1 MANPF
6 EQFVKREEENP
17 FAQYATPQPATDEN
31 PFAQFTT
38 PNQEPAQTEPTV
50 FQRVKDIAAAP
61 IEAIM
66 GKDAFKESA
75 PTPSPLKGSVK
86 KGFLNVE
93 QSVLQ
98 NQLASL
104 MDLQAADKEKYGET
118 YQAAPADQL
127 EKISAR
133 DKTIQDKLRS
143 VADLGLQRKAIENK
157 EGVFELSKSL
167 KDLYSTK
174 EYKDSSFL
182 DGLGM
187 IGNKIVENPSGIPG
201 WIAGVGIESL
211 PQSMVT
217 VAAALAAR
225 MSGMGPKGAA
235 IAGGGSSSFMEFGGQ
250 YADLRAQGLSHE
262 QAWEEAG
269 VKSAIIGL
277 FDAASFNAAGKSAG
291 TVFKNIEKGAL
302 KETVKDVGKGVGVQA
317 LYGGAGEGLGSFAIN
332 QKVDPGAVLEEM
344 VGEVFGAPVE
354 AVSTYQNKK
363 AEAAGQ
369 VPPVPTARELM
380 QQQGFISPKQQAET
394 EQTTEEKPEQS
405 VLETSKEKLSSL
417 VDDVKETLASYLPS
431 KTPEA
436 YGEPGEVS
444 IEQLTSRYRGL
455 GLTQEQAQE
464 LAVADF
470 TEAGLPIA
478 TPTPSAETVST
489 PMEVPSDRIEPIA
502 GTIEPGIPAPQIQTE
517 LQPIAPGT
525 PGIKPGELGGA
536 LPPAGPVGSGETA
549 QPSALEP
556 TAEEDLQT
564 LNKLK
569 RRLADADRAERRS
582 EDTYP
587 NSPTKL
593 KVQKIRAEMDAFFN
607 ESEPRRAKRIAELTG
622 QSIPSTDTTEVITPE
637 VAPALEAEPKV
648 VTKGKAGRPKAV
660 LTPEETAAKKQVRAT
675 QVKEWKAT
683 NKELL
688 AARDVLDLPA
698 PTRDNF
704 ASQDAYLDS
713 SMQFRANRNKALDL
727 LNGLATGA
735 RRDTALG
742 KTAKEG
748 LANPSITP
756 QELASVKE
764 REALR
769 KGTARSEQLLESTN
783 GEDNQEFTKFNNAS
797 QAISWIAKNG
807 NAFEKFLAKR
817 LEPFLRNVKLVVVTD
832 PNTDMPA
839 SRRQDFVGANGMY
852 FESKKERVIYLDAQ
866 GGINNTVFLH
876 EALHGATLARINR
889 YLDDIA
895 EGREPNP
902 KLAEAVEEL
911 NAIMKRAGRFY
922 EALKAANLTDARTDE
937 FARVN
942 AFGDLKEFVAYGM
955 SSPALQEFLMQLPGM
970 YAGATTQA
978 PQGLFTRF
986 VQSIRK
992 IFNMGPEHDSSM
1004 QDLIIVTDKLLRAP
1018 DAQVVTA
1025 DSAAAKKAKKAAEKV
1040 DKDLEAIQASNDAF
1054 KVTGGVG
1061 NGTVERDFGNF
1072 KDLLDAR
1079 FADMGNGFIS
1089 KTLYTMQTA
1098 DILRWKGDEIPAL
1111 LEVDKLQQQMS
1122 AMRTNMLAA
1131 SADKA
1136 DQLGAFIRKNG
1147 METLSDAMHLAR
1159 LKEVSPTKY
1168 TDRADAL
1175 KNDTDIKFYEA
1186 KIADPNTAPASVVGY
1201 KGQLTQRKKDID
1213 AVFAAWEK
1221 LGKQKGGHDIY
1232 KMVRQFYIDNYNLTR
1247 NLLDEQINELPI
1259 EPAAKANLMKSIR
1272 LMHEQAAVRDD
1283 ATGKKTK
1290 ALPEEYFPLMRE
1302 GKYWL
1307 RITGGPNG
1315 REFWLFENGVDRNVF
1330 LQKRAKKLGLS
1341 VDDPKISAGD
1351 DVTTLRKDY
1360 AAGSELLQEMF
1371 GTIDSLAV
1379 DPKFDSSKFP
1389 DAATANQ
1396 AFKEELKDQLYQ
1408 TYLMTMPERSYRKQ
1422 FLHAEKVTGFSAD
1435 VFRNFKISAT
1445 KIANQAAKLKYSTK
1459 ILNQV
1464 DAARSSLDGMPALE
1478 RAKMELFVNEISKRA
1493 QEEINPPEQGA
1504 FVTGVNQFAF
1514 IMLLTSAASAATQMA
1529 SIPIM
1534 VMPNLQQKYGYKDSS
1549 VKLAKYMNF
1558 LKSVGVTKLDPN
1570 NGDVTWTAP
1579 SIGSSSWVKA
1589 SPILQKAFQ
1598 AGLERE
1604 VMTGT
1609 NTAVLTNKNRTPDNS
1624 YSSLPGVAARTSF
1637 NAMSAMFN
1645 GAERLTREM
1654 TFMMTFELEYAK
1666 SKNFDEAV
1674 QKATD
1679 TTHETLG
1686 RYDSFNRPRILRN
1699 AFGKTV
1705 GQFKMYSV
1713 YMTSFFMRNFYNSIR
1728 ISIPLAE
1735 RAAAMQ
1741 RMAGV
1746 LVMGG
1751 MFHGLVGMPLY
1762 GVITDTVD
1770 AMLDQFGDEEEK
1782 KQRRAKNPLTSDN
1795 SNLRFRY
1802 EFLPENFGHIEITGL
1817 DGRKHR
1823 LSELLEKGPI
1833 SALTDINIGSRTSF
1847 DGMWFR
1853 DPNPGKNWTETAINI
1868 ATSNLGPGVST
1879 GLNLARG
1886 IDDLSKG
1893 EILRGLEKLVPAL
1906 FRTPIT
1912 AYRIG
1917 TEGAETTK
1925 GADMLSRDE
1934 LNNRN
1939 IIAQAIG
1946 FPPTRLAR
1954 IQEQSFESQKEVRKA
1969 QDRRAKILDGLHRV
1983 AFDPEGNKADLKEV
1997 FEDIKNYN
2005 RRYPIDKYLIDID
2018 TIERSLETYAN
2029 KRGMTYRGQVIEEKL
2044 APYLGPLYRAT
2055 VPLK

>member
-1 MANPF
+1 M
-6 EQFVKREEENP
+6 
-17 FAQYATPQPATDEN
+17 
-31 PFAQFTT
+31 
-38 PNQEPAQTEPTV
+38 
-50 FQRVKDIAAAP
+50 
-61 IEAIM
+61 
-66 GKDAFKESA
+66 
-75 PTPSPLKGSVK
+75 
-86 KGFLNVE
+86 
-93 QSVLQ
+93 
-98 NQLASL
+98 
-104 MDLQAADKEKYGET
+104 
-118 YQAAPADQL
+118 
-127 EKISAR
+127 
-133 DKTIQDKLRS
+133 
-143 VADLGLQRKAIENK
+143 
-157 EGVFELSKSL
+157 
-167 KDLYSTK
+167 
-174 EYKDSSFL
+174 
-182 DGLGM
+182 
-187 IGNKIVENPSGIPG
+187 
-201 WIAGVGIESL
+201 
-211 PQSMVT
+211 
-217 VAAALAAR
+217 
-225 MSGMGPKGAA
+225 
-235 IAGGGSSSFMEFGGQ
+235 
-250 YADLRAQGLSHE
+250 
-262 QAWEEAG
+262 
-269 VKSAIIGL
+269 
-277 FDAASFNAAGKSAG
+277 
-291 TVFKNIEKGAL
+291 
-302 KETVKDVGKGVGVQA
+302 
-317 LYGGAGEGLGSFAIN
+317 
-332 QKVDPGAVLEEM
+332 
-344 VGEVFGAPVE
+344 
-354 AVSTYQNKK
+354 
-363 AEAAGQ
+363 
-369 VPPVPTARELM
+369 
-380 QQQGFISPKQQAET
+380 
-394 EQTTEEKPEQS
+394 
-405 VLETSKEKLSSL
+405 
-417 VDDVKETLASYLPS
+417 
-431 KTPEA
+431 
-436 YGEPGEVS
+436 
-444 IEQLTSRYRGL
+444 
-455 GLTQEQAQE
+455 
-464 LAVADF
+464 
-470 TEAGLPIA
+470 
-478 TPTPSAETVST
+478 
-489 PMEVPSDRIEPIA
+489 
-502 GTIEPGIPAPQIQTE
+502 
-517 LQPIAPGT
+517 
-525 PGIKPGELGGA
+525 
-536 LPPAGPVGSGETA
+536 
-549 QPSALEP
+549 
-556 TAEEDLQT
+556 
-564 LNKLK
+564 
-569 RRLADADRAERRS
+569 
-582 EDTYP
+582 
-587 NSPTKL
+587 
-593 KVQKIRAEMDAFFN
+593 
-607 ESEPRRAKRIAELTG
+607 
-622 QSIPSTDTTEVITPE
+622 
-637 VAPALEAEPKV
+637 
-648 VTKGKAGRPKAV
+648 
-660 LTPEETAAKKQVRAT
+660 LTPEEAAAKKQVRAT

-688 AARDVLDLPA
+688 AAKDVLDLPE

-704 ASQDAYLDS
+704 ATQDAYLDA
-713 SMQFRANRNKALDL
+713 SMQFRSNRNKALDL
-727 LNGLATGA
+727 LNGLATGP
-735 RRDTALG
+735 RRGTALG
-742 KTAKEG
+742 KTAQES

-769 KGTARSEQLLESTN
+769 KGTARSEELLESTN
-783 GEDNQEFTKFNNAS
+783 GEDNPEFTKFTNAS

-832 PNTDMPA
+832 PNTDIPA

-876 EALHGATLARINR
+876 EALHGATLARINQ
-889 YLDDIA
+889 YLDDVA

-992 IFNMGPEHDSSM
+992 VFNMGPEHDSSM

-1025 DSAAAKKAKKAAEKV
+1025 DSAPAKKAKKAAVKV
-1040 DKDLEAIQASNDAF
+1040 DKDLQSIEASNDAF
-1054 KVTGGVG
+1054 KVTNALGSMI
-1061 NGTVERDFGNF
+1061 TERDFGNF

-1089 KTLYTMQTA
+1089 KTLYTMQTV

-1122 AMRTNMLAA
+1122 SMRTNMLAA

-1159 LKEVSPTKY
+1159 IKEVSPTKY

-1175 KNDTDIKFYEA
+1175 KNDADIKFYEA

-1221 LGKQKGGHDIY
+1221 LGKEKGGHDIY

-1259 EPAAKANLMKSIR
+1259 DPAAKANLMKSIR

-1307 RITGGPNG
+1307 RISGGPNG
-1315 REFWLFENGVDRNVF
+1315 REFYLFENGVDRNVF
-1330 LQKRAKKLGLS
+1330 LKQRAKKLGLKE
-1341 VDDPKISAGD
+1341 DDPKFSAGD

-1360 AAGSELLQEMF
+1360 AAGSQLLQEMF

-1396 AFKEELKDQLYQ
+1396 AFKDELKDQLYQ

-1464 DAARSSLDGMPALE
+1464 DAARSTLDGMPALE

-1534 VMPNLQQKYGYKDSS
+1534 VMPNLQQQYGYKDSS

-1558 LKSVGVTKLDPN
+1558 LKSVGVTRLDPN

-1624 YSSLPGVAARTSF
+1624 YASLPGVAARTSF

-1705 GQFKMYSV
+1705 GQFKMYAV

-1728 ISIPLAE
+1728 ISVPLAE

-1762 GVITDTVD
+1762 GVITDTIDVL
-1770 AMLDQFGDEEEK
+1770 LDQFGDEEEK

-1802 EFLPENFGHIEITGL
+1802 EFLPKNFGHIEITGL
-1817 DGRKHR
+1817 DGRPHR
-1823 LSELLEKGPI
+1823 LSEILEKGPI

-1886 IDDLSKG
+1886 VDDLSKG

-1925 GADMLSRDE
+1925 GADMLTRDE

-1939 IIAQAIG
+1939 LIAQAIG

-1954 IQEQSFESQKEVRKA
+1954 IQEQSFESQKEVKKA
-1969 QDRRAKILDGLHRV
+1969 QDQRAKLLDGLNRV
-1983 AFDPEGNKADLKEV
+1983 AFDPEGDKADLKEV
-1997 FEDIKNYN
+1997 FEDIKKYN
-2005 RRYPIDKYLIDID
+2005 RRYPIEKYLIDID

-2029 KRGMTYRGQVIEEKL
+2029 KRNMTYRGQVIEEKL
-2044 APYLGPLYRAT
+2044 APYLGPLYKAT

>member
-17 FAQYATPQPATDEN
+17 FAQYATPQQATDEN
-31 PFAQFTT
+31 PFAQFTAPKT
-38 PNQEPAQTEPTV
+38 PVEEPTSTAVEPTV
-50 FQRVKDIAAAP
+50 RKEVEVGEATSNPFKGAVARASNLLGSGIEGFQRLTQSLGERMEGALTEEEKAGMDKMLKDKGPDIIKNLSKQKVFEPMQDWAASLRDYGKEINYQPSQKLGDIADNPLTIVPFIAERIIA
-61 IEAIM
+61 
-66 GKDAFKESA
+66 S
-75 PTPSPLKGSVK
+75 SPD
-86 KGFLNVE
+86 
-93 QSVLQ
+93 
-98 NQLASL
+98 
-104 MDLQAADKEKYGET
+104 M
-118 YQAAPADQL
+118 
-127 EKISAR
+127 
-133 DKTIQDKLRS
+133 
-143 VADLGLQRKAIENK
+143 
-157 EGVFELSKSL
+157 
-167 KDLYSTK
+167 
-174 EYKDSSFL
+174 
-182 DGLGM
+182 
-187 IGNKIVENPSGIPG
+187 
-201 WIAGVGIESL
+201 
-211 PQSMVT
+211 
-217 VAAALAAR
+217 VAAAAITPAYLVSLSNEILNERLKNDKKELKDATVSDVAI
-225 MSGMGPKGAA
+225 STGAA
-235 IAGGGSSSFMEFGGQ
+235 VVEATLERFATRGLLKPTAAKTGTGRVGKETAIQSGTEAIEEGVGYLGGT
-250 YADLRAQGLSHE
+250 
-262 QAWEEAG
+262 
-269 VKSAIIGL
+269 
-277 FDAASFNAAGKSAG
+277 AG
-291 TVFKNIEKGAL
+291 TV
-302 KETVKDVGKGVGVQA
+302 KGVDYKELGQSMLEGAIV
-317 LYGGAGEGLGSFAIN
+317 GGGMGASIQGTKEGYAKYQERAQDNDYKEAMATILQDKGFS
-332 QKVDPGAVLEEM
+332 L
-344 VGEVFGAPVE
+344 AP
-354 AVSTYQNKK
+354 
-363 AEAAGQ
+363 
-369 VPPVPTARELM
+369 
-380 QQQGFISPKQQAET
+380 
-394 EQTTEEKPEQS
+394 KPEQDAVVQS

-470 TEAGLPIA
+470 TEAGLPIP
-478 TPTPSAETVST
+478 TPTPT
-489 PMEVPSDRIEPIA
+489 PIPTEVPSGRIEPIA
-502 GTIEPGIPAPQIQTE
+502 GTTEPGIPAPQIQTE

-525 PGIKPGELGGA
+525 PGIESGELGGA
-536 LPPAGPVGSGETA
+536 LPPVGPVGSGETT
-549 QPSALEP
+549 QPSAL
-556 TAEEDLQT
+556 TAEQEQ
-564 LNKLK
+564 
-569 RRLADADRAERRS
+569 RRTEIKNILEAG
-582 EDTYP
+582 T
-587 NSPTKL
+587 
-593 KVQKIRAEMDAFFN
+593 FN
-607 ESEPRRAKRIAELTG
+607 ETEGRAIVEELITLENLAEGTTLP
-622 QSIPSTDTTEVITPE
+622 SIDTTDTTQGA
-637 VAPALEAEPKV
+637 APP
-648 VTKGKAGRPKAV
+648 VTRGKAGRPKAV
-660 LTPEETAAKKQVRAT
+660 LTPEEAAAKKQVRAT

-688 AARDVLDLPA
+688 AAKDVLDLPE

-704 ASQDAYLDS
+704 ATQDAYLDA
-713 SMQFRANRNKALDL
+713 SMQFRSNRNKALDL
-727 LNGLATGA
+727 LNGIATGP
-735 RRDTALG
+735 RRGTALA
-742 KTAKEG
+742 KTAQES
-748 LANPSITP
+748 LASPSITP

-769 KGTARSEQLLESTN
+769 KGTARSEELLESTN
-783 GEDNQEFTKFNNAS
+783 GEDNSEFTKFTNAS

-832 PNTDMPA
+832 PNTDVPA

-876 EALHGATLARINR
+876 EALHGATLARINQ
-889 YLDDIA
+889 YLDDVA

-922 EALKAANLTDARTDE
+922 EALKAANLTDTRTDE

-992 IFNMGPEHDSSM
+992 VFNMGPEHDSSM

-1025 DSAAAKKAKKAAEKV
+1025 DSAAAKKAKKAAVKV
-1040 DKDLEAIQASNDAF
+1040 DKDLQSIEASNDAF
-1054 KVTGGVG
+1054 KVTNALGSMIA
-1061 NGTVERDFGNF
+1061 ERDFGNF

-1089 KTLYTMQTA
+1089 KTLYTMQTV

-1122 AMRTNMLAA
+1122 SMRTNMLAA

-1136 DQLGAFIRKNG
+1136 DQLGAFVRKNG

-1159 LKEVSPTKY
+1159 IKEVSPTKY

-1175 KNDTDIKFYEA
+1175 KNDADIKFYES

-1247 NLLDEQINELPI
+1247 NLLDEQINELQI
-1259 EPAAKANLMKSIR
+1259 DPASKANLMKSIR

-1315 REFWLFENGVDRNVF
+1315 REFYLFENGVDRNVF
-1330 LQKRAKKLGLS
+1330 LKQRARKLSLS
-1341 VDDPKISAGD
+1341 EDDPKIKAGD

-1396 AFKEELKDQLYQ
+1396 AFKDELKDQLYQ

-1478 RAKMELFVNEISKRA
+1478 RAKMELFVNEIAKRA

-1534 VMPNLQQKYGYKDSS
+1534 VMPNLQQQYGYKDSS

-1558 LKSVGVTKLDPN
+1558 LKSVGVTRLDPN

-1645 GAERLTREM
+1645 GSERLTREM

-1699 AFGKTV
+1699 AFGRTV
-1705 GQFKMYSV
+1705 GQFKMYAV

-1728 ISIPLAE
+1728 ISVPPAE

-1817 DGRKHR
+1817 DSRKHR
-1823 LSELLEKGPI
+1823 LSDLLEKGPI

-1853 DPNPGKNWTETAINI
+1853 DPNPGRTWKETAINI
-1868 ATSNLGPGVST
+1868 LSTNLGPGVST
-1879 GLNLARG
+1879 GLNLTGA
-1886 IDDLSKG
+1886 IDDFSKG
-1893 EILRGLEKLVPAL
+1893 EVLRGLEKSVPAL

-1925 GADMLSRDE
+1925 GADILSRDE
-1934 LNNRN
+1934 INNRN
-1939 IIAQAIG
+1939 LIAQAIG

-1954 IQEQSFESQKEVRKA
+1954 RQEGIFESEKEVRKA
-1969 QDRRAKILDGLHRV
+1969 QDRRAKLLDSLHRV
-1983 AFDPEGNKADLKEV
+1983 AFDPEGDKADLKEV
-1997 FEDIKNYN
+1997 FENIKNYN
-2005 RRYPIDKYLIDID
+2005 RRYPIEKFLIDID
-2018 TIERSLETYAN
+2018 TIERSLEAYAN

-2044 APYLGPLYRAT
+2044 APYLGPIYRAT
-2055 VPLK
+2055 APLK

>member
-1 MANPF
+1 
-6 EQFVKREEENP
+6 
-17 FAQYATPQPATDEN
+17 
-31 PFAQFTT
+31 
-38 PNQEPAQTEPTV
+38 
-50 FQRVKDIAAAP
+50 
-61 IEAIM
+61 
-66 GKDAFKESA
+66 
-75 PTPSPLKGSVK
+75 
-86 KGFLNVE
+86 
-93 QSVLQ
+93 
-98 NQLASL
+98 
-104 MDLQAADKEKYGET
+104 
-118 YQAAPADQL
+118 
-127 EKISAR
+127 
-133 DKTIQDKLRS
+133 
-143 VADLGLQRKAIENK
+143 
-157 EGVFELSKSL
+157 
-167 KDLYSTK
+167 
-174 EYKDSSFL
+174 
-182 DGLGM
+182 
-187 IGNKIVENPSGIPG
+187 
-201 WIAGVGIESL
+201 
-211 PQSMVT
+211 
-217 VAAALAAR
+217 
-225 MSGMGPKGAA
+225 
-235 IAGGGSSSFMEFGGQ
+235 
-250 YADLRAQGLSHE
+250 
-262 QAWEEAG
+262 
-269 VKSAIIGL
+269 
-277 FDAASFNAAGKSAG
+277 
-291 TVFKNIEKGAL
+291 
-302 KETVKDVGKGVGVQA
+302 
-317 LYGGAGEGLGSFAIN
+317 
-332 QKVDPGAVLEEM
+332 
-344 VGEVFGAPVE
+344 
-354 AVSTYQNKK
+354 
-363 AEAAGQ
+363 
-369 VPPVPTARELM
+369 
-380 QQQGFISPKQQAET
+380 
-394 EQTTEEKPEQS
+394 
-405 VLETSKEKLSSL
+405 
-417 VDDVKETLASYLPS
+417 
-431 KTPEA
+431 
-436 YGEPGEVS
+436 
-444 IEQLTSRYRGL
+444 
-455 GLTQEQAQE
+455 
-464 LAVADF
+464 
-470 TEAGLPIA
+470 
-478 TPTPSAETVST
+478 
-489 PMEVPSDRIEPIA
+489 
-502 GTIEPGIPAPQIQTE
+502 
-517 LQPIAPGT
+517 
-525 PGIKPGELGGA
+525 
-536 LPPAGPVGSGETA
+536 
-549 QPSALEP
+549 
-556 TAEEDLQT
+556 
-564 LNKLK
+564 
-569 RRLADADRAERRS
+569 
-582 EDTYP
+582 
-587 NSPTKL
+587 
-593 KVQKIRAEMDAFFN
+593 
-607 ESEPRRAKRIAELTG
+607 
-622 QSIPSTDTTEVITPE
+622 
-637 VAPALEAEPKV
+637 
-648 VTKGKAGRPKAV
+648 
-660 LTPEETAAKKQVRAT
+660 
-675 QVKEWKAT
+675 
-683 NKELL
+683 
-688 AARDVLDLPA
+688 
-698 PTRDNF
+698 
-704 ASQDAYLDS
+704 
-713 SMQFRANRNKALDL
+713 
-727 LNGLATGA
+727 
-735 RRDTALG
+735 
-742 KTAKEG
+742 
-748 LANPSITP
+748 
-756 QELASVKE
+756 
-764 REALR
+764 
-769 KGTARSEQLLESTN
+769 
-783 GEDNQEFTKFNNAS
+783 
-797 QAISWIAKNG
+797 
-807 NAFEKFLAKR
+807 
-817 LEPFLRNVKLVVVTD
+817 
-832 PNTDMPA
+832 
-839 SRRQDFVGANGMY
+839 
-852 FESKKERVIYLDAQ
+852 
-866 GGINNTVFLH
+866 
-876 EALHGATLARINR
+876 
-889 YLDDIA
+889 
-895 EGREPNP
+895 
-902 KLAEAVEEL
+902 
-911 NAIMKRAGRFY
+911 
-922 EALKAANLTDARTDE
+922 
-937 FARVN
+937 
-942 AFGDLKEFVAYGM
+942 
-955 SSPALQEFLMQLPGM
+955 
-970 YAGATTQA
+970 
-978 PQGLFTRF
+978 
-986 VQSIRK
+986 
-992 IFNMGPEHDSSM
+992 
-1004 QDLIIVTDKLLRAP
+1004 
-1018 DAQVVTA
+1018 
-1025 DSAAAKKAKKAAEKV
+1025 
-1040 DKDLEAIQASNDAF
+1040 
-1054 KVTGGVG
+1054 
-1061 NGTVERDFGNF
+1061 
-1072 KDLLDAR
+1072 
-1079 FADMGNGFIS
+1079 
-1089 KTLYTMQTA
+1089 MQTV

-1122 AMRTNMLAA
+1122 SMRTNMLAA

-1159 LKEVSPTKY
+1159 IKEVSPTKY

-1175 KNDTDIKFYEA
+1175 KNDTDVKFYEA

-1247 NLLDEQINELPI
+1247 NLLDEQINELQI
-1259 EPAAKANLMKSIR
+1259 DPAAKANLMKSIR

-1330 LQKRAKKLGLS
+1330 LKQRAKKLGLKE
-1341 VDDPKISAGD
+1341 DDPKIEAGD
-1351 DVTTLRKDY
+1351 DITTLRKDY

-1389 DAATANQ
+1389 DAETANK
-1396 AFKEELKDQLYQ
+1396 AFKDELKDQLYQ

-1435 VFRNFKISAT
+1435 VFRNFKTSAT

-1464 DAARSSLDGMPALE
+1464 DAARSTLDGMPALE

-1558 LKSVGVTKLDPN
+1558 LKSIGVNKLDPN

-1782 KQRRAKNPLTSDN
+1782 KQRRAKSPLTSDN

-1817 DGRKHR
+1817 DDRKHR

-1934 LNNRN
+1934 LNNLN

-2029 KRGMTYRGQVIEEKL
+2029 KRGMTYRGQIIEEKL

>member
-1 MANPF
+1 MAATFSFEEARKPLEPQTFSFEEAQKPLEPQAFSFEEAVGKAPSPDSSVTVEGAPDIYDAPAVTPRAPTVRKEVEVGEATSNPF
-6 EQFVKREEENP
+6 KGAVARASNLLGSGIEGFQRLTQGLGERMEGALTEEEKAGMDKMLKDKGPDIINNLSKQKVFEPMQDWAASLRDYGKEINYEPSQKLGDIVDNP
-17 FAQYATPQPATDEN
+17 LTIV
-31 PFAQFTT
+31 PF
-38 PNQEPAQTEPTV
+38 
-50 FQRVKDIAAAP
+50 IAERIVA
-61 IEAIM
+61 
-66 GKDAFKESA
+66 SA
-75 PTPSPLKGSVK
+75 PD
-86 KGFLNVE
+86 
-93 QSVLQ
+93 
-98 NQLASL
+98 
-104 MDLQAADKEKYGET
+104 M
-118 YQAAPADQL
+118 
-127 EKISAR
+127 
-133 DKTIQDKLRS
+133 
-143 VADLGLQRKAIENK
+143 
-157 EGVFELSKSL
+157 
-167 KDLYSTK
+167 
-174 EYKDSSFL
+174 
-182 DGLGM
+182 
-187 IGNKIVENPSGIPG
+187 
-201 WIAGVGIESL
+201 
-211 PQSMVT
+211 
-217 VAAALAAR
+217 VAAAAITPAYLVSLSNEILNERLKNDQKELKDATVSDVAIAT
-225 MSGMGPKGAA
+225 GAA
-235 IAGGGSSSFMEFGGQ
+235 VVEATLERFATRNLLKPTTAKTGTGRVARETAIQSGTEAIEEGAGYLGGT
-250 YADLRAQGLSHE
+250 
-262 QAWEEAG
+262 
-269 VKSAIIGL
+269 
-277 FDAASFNAAGKSAG
+277 AG
-291 TVFKNIEKGAL
+291 TV
-302 KETVKDVGKGVGVQA
+302 KGVDYKELGQSMLEGAIV
-317 LYGGAGEGLGSFAIN
+317 GGGLGASVQGTKEGYAKYQERAQDNDYKEAMAAILQDKGFN
-332 QKVDPGAVLEEM
+332 L
-344 VGEVFGAPVE
+344 AP
-354 AVSTYQNKK
+354 
-363 AEAAGQ
+363 
-369 VPPVPTARELM
+369 
-380 QQQGFISPKQQAET
+380 
-394 EQTTEEKPEQS
+394 KPEQDAVVQS

-470 TEAGLPIA
+470 TEAGLPIP
-478 TPTPSAETVST
+478 TPT
-489 PMEVPSDRIEPIA
+489 EVQSDRIEPIA
-502 GTIEPGIPAPQIQTE
+502 GTTEPGISAPQIQTD
-517 LQPIAPGT
+517 LQPITPGT
-525 PGIKPGELGGA
+525 PGTESQRLGESLE
-536 LPPAGPVGSGETA
+536 PAGPVGSGEAT
-549 QPSALEP
+549 QPGALEP
-556 TAEEDLQT
+556 APIATDPLEAYFSTKNNLKTKYDELQKVYDELNTQYYDLEFK
-564 LNKLK
+564 NK
-569 RRLADADRAERRS
+569 DDE
-582 EDTYP
+582 
-587 NSPTKL
+587 
-593 KVQKIRAEMDAFFN
+593 
-607 ESEPRRAKRIAELTG
+607 RAKVKEQLETVVTE
-622 QSIPSTDTTEVITPE
+622 QESILDQLQNLKLSTAPTTEV
-637 VAPALEAEPKV
+637 VASEAAPTLEAEPKV
-648 VTKGKAGRPKAV
+648 VTRGKAGRPKAV
-660 LTPEETAAKKQVRAT
+660 LTPEQAAAKKQVRAT

-688 AARDVLDLPA
+688 AAKDVLALPE

-704 ASQDAYLDS
+704 STQDAYLDA

-727 LNGLATGA
+727 LNGIATGP
-735 RRDTALG
+735 RRGTALA
-742 KTAKEG
+742 KTAQES
-748 LANPSITP
+748 LADPSITP

-769 KGTARSEQLLESTN
+769 KGTARSEELLESTN
-783 GEDNQEFTKFNNAS
+783 GEDNPEFTKFNNAS
-797 QAISWIAKNG
+797 QAINWVAKNG

-832 PNTDMPA
+832 PNTDVPA

-876 EALHGATLARINR
+876 EALHGATLARINQ
-889 YLDDIA
+889 YLDDVA

-922 EALKAANLTDARTDE
+922 EALKASNLTDARTDE

-992 IFNMGPEHDSSM
+992 VFNMGPEHDSSM

-1040 DKDLEAIQASNDAF
+1040 DKDIESIKASNDAF
-1054 KVTGGVG
+1054 KVNNALG
-1061 NGTVERDFGNF
+1061 NMITERDFGNF

-1079 FADMGNGFIS
+1079 FADMGNDFIA
-1089 KTLYTMQTA
+1089 KTLYTMQTV

-1111 LEVDKLQQQMS
+1111 MEVDKLQQQMS

-1131 SADKA
+1131 SAAKA
-1136 DQLGAFIRKNG
+1136 DQLGAFVRKNG

-1159 LKEVSPTKY
+1159 IKEVSPTKY

-1175 KNDTDIKFYEA
+1175 KNDADIKFYEA

-1247 NLLDEQINELPI
+1247 SLLDEQINELQI
-1259 EPAAKANLMKSIR
+1259 DPAAKATLMKSIR

-1290 ALPEEYFPLMRE
+1290 ALPEEYFPLSRE

-1307 RITGGPNG
+1307 RISGGPNG

-1330 LQKRAKKLGLS
+1330 LKQHARKLGLKE
-1341 VDDPKISAGD
+1341 DDPKISAGD

-1379 DPKFDSSKFP
+1379 DPKFDPSKFP

-1396 AFKEELKDQLYQ
+1396 AFKDELKDQLYQ

-1435 VFRNFKISAT
+1435 VFRNFKLSAT

-1464 DAARSSLDGMPALE
+1464 DAARSSLEGMPALE
-1478 RAKMELFVNEISKRA
+1478 RAKMELFVNEIGKRA

-1504 FVTGVNQFAF
+1504 FVSGVNQFAF
-1514 IMLLTSAASAATQMA
+1514 IMLLTAGASAATQMA
-1529 SIPIM
+1529 SVPIM
-1534 VMPNLQQKYGYKDSS
+1534 VMPNLQQQYGYKDSS

-1558 LKSVGVTKLDPN
+1558 LKSIGVTRLDPN

-1589 SPILQKAFQ
+1589 SPILQRAFQ

-1624 YSSLPGVAARTSF
+1624 YASLPGVAARTSF

-1645 GAERLTREM
+1645 GAERLSREM

-1666 SKNFDEAV
+1666 SKNFDQAV

-1679 TTHETLG
+1679 ITHETLG

-1699 AFGKTV
+1699 ALGRTV
-1705 GQFKMYSV
+1705 GQFKMYAV

-1728 ISIPLAE
+1728 ISVPPVE

-1741 RMAGV
+1741 RLAGV

-1762 GVITDTVD
+1762 SVIADTVD
-1770 AMLDQFGDEEEK
+1770 ALLNEFGDEEEK

-1817 DGRKHR
+1817 DGRPHR

-1833 SALTDINIGSRTSF
+1833 SALTDINFGSRTSF

-1853 DPNPGKNWTETAINI
+1853 DPNPGRNWKETAVNI
-1868 ATSNLGPGVST
+1868 LSTNLGPGVST
-1879 GLNLARG
+1879 GLNLTRA
-1886 IDDLSKG
+1886 IDDFSKG
-1893 EILRGLEKLVPAL
+1893 EILRGLEKSVPAL

-1925 GADMLSRDE
+1925 GADMLKPDE
-1934 LNNRN
+1934 INNRN
-1939 IIAQAIG
+1939 LIAQAIG

-1969 QDRRAKILDGLHRV
+1969 QDRRAKLLDGLHRV
-1983 AFDPEGNKADLKEV
+1983 AFDPEGDKADLKEV
-1997 FEDIKNYN
+1997 FEDIKKYN
-2005 RRYPIDKYLIDID
+2005 RRYPIEKFIIDID
-2018 TIERSLETYAN
+2018 TIERSLEAYAN

>member
-1 MANPF
+1 MAATFSFEEARKPLEPQTFSFEEAQKPLEPQAFSFEEAVGKAPPSDSSVTVEGAPDIYGAPVVTPQAPTVRKEVEVGEATSNPF
-6 EQFVKREEENP
+6 KGAVARASNLLGSGIEGFQRLTQGLGERMEGALTEEEKAGMDKMLKDKGPDIIKNLSKQKVFEP
-17 FAQYATPQPATDEN
+17 MQDWTASLRDYGKEINYQPS
-31 PFAQFTT
+31 Q
-38 PNQEPAQTEPTV
+38 
-50 FQRVKDIAAAP
+50 KLGDIADNPLTIVPFIAERIIA
-61 IEAIM
+61 
-66 GKDAFKESA
+66 SA
-75 PTPSPLKGSVK
+75 PD
-86 KGFLNVE
+86 
-93 QSVLQ
+93 
-98 NQLASL
+98 
-104 MDLQAADKEKYGET
+104 M
-118 YQAAPADQL
+118 
-127 EKISAR
+127 
-133 DKTIQDKLRS
+133 
-143 VADLGLQRKAIENK
+143 
-157 EGVFELSKSL
+157 
-167 KDLYSTK
+167 
-174 EYKDSSFL
+174 
-182 DGLGM
+182 
-187 IGNKIVENPSGIPG
+187 
-201 WIAGVGIESL
+201 
-211 PQSMVT
+211 
-217 VAAALAAR
+217 VAAATIAPAYLVSLSNEILNERLKNDQKELKDATVSDVAIAT
-225 MSGMGPKGAA
+225 GAA
-235 IAGGGSSSFMEFGGQ
+235 VVEATLERFATRGLLKPTAAKTGTGRVGKETAIQSGTEALEEGAGYLGGT
-250 YADLRAQGLSHE
+250 
-262 QAWEEAG
+262 
-269 VKSAIIGL
+269 
-277 FDAASFNAAGKSAG
+277 AG
-291 TVFKNIEKGAL
+291 TV
-302 KETVKDVGKGVGVQA
+302 KGVDYKELGQSMLEGAIV
-317 LYGGAGEGLGSFAIN
+317 GGGLGATVQGTKEGYAKYQERAQDNDYKEAMATILQDKGFS
-332 QKVDPGAVLEEM
+332 L
-344 VGEVFGAPVE
+344 AP
-354 AVSTYQNKK
+354 
-363 AEAAGQ
+363 
-369 VPPVPTARELM
+369 
-380 QQQGFISPKQQAET
+380 
-394 EQTTEEKPEQS
+394 KPEQDAVVQS

-470 TEAGLPIA
+470 TEAGLPIP
-478 TPTPSAETVST
+478 TPTPSTETVST
-489 PMEVPSDRIEPIA
+489 PMEVPSGRIEPIPGA
-502 GTIEPGIPAPQIQTE
+502 AEPSVSAPQIQTE
-517 LQPIAPGT
+517 LQPVTPGT
-525 PGIKPGELGGA
+525 PGIESGELGGA
-536 LPPAGPVGSGETA
+536 LEPVRPVGSGEAT

-556 TAEEDLQT
+556 AQIRNQANTEAFELYKVPKTENSDGTFTYSMPTPAVKKQIDAYSLGAFDAAQGFDGAKFAADMKGKEKKAYEDGFTFGQQVV
-564 LNKLK
+564 
-569 RRLADADRAERRS
+569 APEVVAPEAA
-582 EDTYP
+582 P
-587 NSPTKL
+587 
-593 KVQKIRAEMDAFFN
+593 
-607 ESEPRRAKRIAELTG
+607 IAE
-622 QSIPSTDTTEVITPE
+622 VVTPE
-637 VAPALEAEPKV
+637 VAPTLEAEPKV
-648 VTKGKAGRPKAV
+648 VTRGKAGRPKAV
-660 LTPEETAAKKQVRAT
+660 LTPEEAAAKKQVRAT

-688 AARDVLDLPA
+688 AAKDVLDLPE

-704 ASQDAYLDS
+704 ATQDAYLDA

-727 LNGLATGA
+727 LNGLATGP
-735 RRDTALG
+735 RRGTALG
-742 KTAKEG
+742 KTAQES
-748 LANPSITP
+748 LASPSITP

-764 REALR
+764 REAFR
-769 KGTARSEQLLESTN
+769 KGTARSEELLESTN
-783 GEDNQEFTKFNNAS
+783 GEDNQEFTKFTNAS
-797 QAISWIAKNG
+797 QAIRWVAKNG
-807 NAFEKFLAKR
+807 NAFEKFLAQR
-817 LEPFLRNVKLVVVTD
+817 LEPFLRNVKLVVVNNV
-832 PNTDMPA
+832 NTDVPA
-839 SRRQDFVGANGMY
+839 SRRKDFMGANGMY

-889 YLDDIA
+889 YLDDVA

-992 IFNMGPEHDSSM
+992 LFNMGPEHDSSM

-1025 DSAAAKKAKKAAEKV
+1025 DSAPAKKAKKAAVKI
-1040 DKDLEAIQASNDAF
+1040 DKDLQSIEASNDAF
-1054 KVTGGVG
+1054 KVTNALGSMI
-1061 NGTVERDFGNF
+1061 NERDFGNF

-1089 KTLYTMQTA
+1089 KTLYTMQTV

-1111 LEVDKLQQQMS
+1111 MEVDKLQQQMS

-1136 DQLGAFIRKNG
+1136 DQLGAFVRKNG

-1159 LKEVSPTKY
+1159 IKEVSPTKY

-1175 KNDTDIKFYEA
+1175 KNDADIKFYES

-1247 NLLDEQINELPI
+1247 NLLDEQINELQI
-1259 EPAAKANLMKSIR
+1259 DAAAKANLMKSIR

-1315 REFWLFENGVDRNVF
+1315 REFYLFENGVDRNVF
-1330 LQKRAKKLGLS
+1330 LKQRARKLGLS
-1341 VDDPKISAGD
+1341 EDDPKIKAGD

-1396 AFKEELKDQLYQ
+1396 AFKDELKDQLYQ

-1534 VMPNLQQKYGYKDSS
+1534 VMPNLQQQYGYKDSS

-1609 NTAVLTNKNRTPDNS
+1609 NTAVITNKNRTPDNS
-1624 YSSLPGVAARTSF
+1624 YASLPGVAARTSF

-1645 GAERLTREM
+1645 GSERLTREM

-1699 AFGKTV
+1699 AFGRTV
-1705 GQFKMYSV
+1705 GQFKMYAV

-1728 ISIPLAE
+1728 ISVPPAE

-1770 AMLDQFGDEEEK
+1770 AMMNEFGDEEEK

-1853 DPNPGKNWTETAINI
+1853 DPNPGRTWKETAVNI
-1868 ATSNLGPGVST
+1868 LSTNLGPGVST
-1879 GLNLARG
+1879 GLNLTGA
-1886 IDDLSKG
+1886 IDDFSKG
-1893 EILRGLEKLVPAL
+1893 EVLRGLEKSVPAL

-1939 IIAQAIG
+1939 LIAQAIG

-1969 QDRRAKILDGLHRV
+1969 QDRRSKLLDSLHRV
-1983 AFDPEGNKADLKEV
+1983 AFDPEGDKADLKEV

-2005 RRYPIDKYLIDID
+2005 RRYPIDKFLIDID
-2018 TIERSLETYAN
+2018 TIERSLEAYAN

>member
-31 PFAQFTT
+31 PFAQFTAPKAAEEVT
-38 PNQEPAQTEPTV
+38 PTTVEPTV
-50 FQRVKDIAAAP
+50 RKEVEVGEATSNPFKGAVARASNLLGSGIEGFQRLTQGLGERMEGALTEEEKAGMDKMLKAQGPDIIKNLSKQKVFEPMQDWTASLRDYGKEINYQPSQKLGDIADNPLTIVPFIAERIVA
-61 IEAIM
+61 
-66 GKDAFKESA
+66 SA
-75 PTPSPLKGSVK
+75 PD
-86 KGFLNVE
+86 
-93 QSVLQ
+93 
-98 NQLASL
+98 
-104 MDLQAADKEKYGET
+104 M
-118 YQAAPADQL
+118 
-127 EKISAR
+127 
-133 DKTIQDKLRS
+133 
-143 VADLGLQRKAIENK
+143 
-157 EGVFELSKSL
+157 
-167 KDLYSTK
+167 
-174 EYKDSSFL
+174 
-182 DGLGM
+182 
-187 IGNKIVENPSGIPG
+187 
-201 WIAGVGIESL
+201 
-211 PQSMVT
+211 
-217 VAAALAAR
+217 VAAATIAPAYLVSLSNEILNERLKNDKKELKDATVSDVAIAT
-225 MSGMGPKGAA
+225 GAA
-235 IAGGGSSSFMEFGGQ
+235 VVEATLERFATRGLLKPTAAKTGTGRVGKETAIQSGTEALEEGAGYLGGT
-250 YADLRAQGLSHE
+250 
-262 QAWEEAG
+262 
-269 VKSAIIGL
+269 
-277 FDAASFNAAGKSAG
+277 AG
-291 TVFKNIEKGAL
+291 TV
-302 KETVKDVGKGVGVQA
+302 KGVDYKELGQSMLEGAIV
-317 LYGGAGEGLGSFAIN
+317 GGGLGATVQGTKEGYAKYQERAQDNDYKEAMATILQDKGFS
-332 QKVDPGAVLEEM
+332 L
-344 VGEVFGAPVE
+344 AP
-354 AVSTYQNKK
+354 
-363 AEAAGQ
+363 
-369 VPPVPTARELM
+369 
-380 QQQGFISPKQQAET
+380 
-394 EQTTEEKPEQS
+394 KPEQDAVVQS

-444 IEQLTSRYRGL
+444 MEQLTSRYRNL

-470 TEAGLPIA
+470 TEAGLPIPTP
-478 TPTPSAETVST
+478 TPTPSTETVST
-489 PMEVPSDRIEPIA
+489 PMEVPSGRIEPIPGA
-502 GTIEPGIPAPQIQTE
+502 AEPSVPTPQIQTE
-517 LQPIAPGT
+517 LQPVTPGAPGIE
-525 PGIKPGELGGA
+525 PQRLGGA
-536 LPPAGPVGSGETA
+536 LEPVGPVGSGEAA

-556 TAEEDLQT
+556 AQIRNQANTEAFELYKVPKTENSDGTFTYSMPTPVVKKQIDAYSLGAFDAAQGFDGAKFAADMKGKEKKAYEDGFT
-564 LNKLK
+564 
-569 RRLADADRAERRS
+569 
-582 EDTYP
+582 
-587 NSPTKL
+587 
-593 KVQKIRAEMDAFFN
+593 F
-607 ESEPRRAKRIAELTG
+607 G
-622 QSIPSTDTTEVITPE
+622 QQAVTPE
-637 VAPALEAEPKV
+637 VAPTLEAEPKV
-648 VTKGKAGRPKAV
+648 VTRGKAGRPKAI
-660 LTPEETAAKKQVRAT
+660 LTPEEAAAKKQVRAT

-688 AARDVLDLPA
+688 AAKDVLDLPA
-698 PTRDNF
+698 PVRDDF

-727 LNGLATGA
+727 LNGIATGP
-735 RRDTALG
+735 RRGTALA
-742 KTAKEG
+742 KTAQES

-756 QELASVKE
+756 QELASLKE

-769 KGTARSEQLLESTN
+769 KGTARSEELLESTN
-783 GEDNQEFTKFNNAS
+783 GEDNPEFTKFTNAS

-807 NAFEKFLAKR
+807 NAFEKFLVKR

-832 PNTDMPA
+832 PNTDVPA
-839 SRRQDFVGANGMY
+839 SRRQDFIGANGMY

-876 EALHGATLARINR
+876 EALHGATLARINQ
-889 YLDDIA
+889 YLDDVA

-992 IFNMGPEHDSSM
+992 VFNMGPEHDSSM

-1025 DSAAAKKAKKAAEKV
+1025 DSAPAKKAKKATEKV
-1040 DKDLEAIQASNDAF
+1040 DKDLQSIEASNDAF
-1054 KVTGGVG
+1054 KVTNALGSMI
-1061 NGTVERDFGNF
+1061 TERDFGNF
-1072 KDLLDAR
+1072 KDLLNAR
-1079 FADMGNGFIS
+1079 YEDMGNGFIS
-1089 KTLYTMQTA
+1089 KTLYTMQTV

-1111 LEVDKLQQQMS
+1111 MEVDKLQQQMS

-1136 DQLGAFIRKNG
+1136 DQLGAFVRKNG

-1159 LKEVSPTKY
+1159 IKEVSPTKY

-1175 KNDTDIKFYEA
+1175 KNDANIKFYESI
-1186 KIADPNTAPASVVGY
+1186 IADPNTAPASVVGY

-1247 NLLDEQINELPI
+1247 NLLDEQINELQI
-1259 EPAAKANLMKSIR
+1259 DPAAKANLMKSIR

-1315 REFWLFENGVDRNVF
+1315 REFYLFENGVDRNVF
-1330 LQKRAKKLGLS
+1330 LKQRARKLGLD
-1341 VDDPKISAGD
+1341 VDDPKFSAGD

-1371 GTIDSLAV
+1371 RTIDEIKTTDKRFSPSNYPKATDPEAAAALALEKYK
-1379 DPKFDSSKFP
+1379 D
-1389 DAATANQ
+1389 
-1396 AFKEELKDQLYQ
+1396 ELKDQLYQ

-1464 DAARSSLDGMPALE
+1464 DAARSTLDGMPALE
-1478 RAKMELFVNEISKRA
+1478 RAKLELFVNEIGKRA

-1514 IMLLTSAASAATQMA
+1514 IMLLTSGASAATQMA

-1534 VMPNLQQKYGYKDSS
+1534 VMPNLQQQYGYKDSS

-1558 LKSVGVTKLDPN
+1558 LKSIGVTKLDPN
-1570 NGDVTWTAP
+1570 NGDVTYTAP

-1624 YSSLPGVAARTSF
+1624 YASLPGVATRTAF

-1645 GAERLTREM
+1645 GAERLSREM

-1699 AFGKTV
+1699 ALGRTV
-1705 GQFKMYSV
+1705 GQFKMYAV

-1728 ISIPLAE
+1728 ISVPPAE

-1762 GVITDTVD
+1762 GVITNTVD
-1770 AMLDQFGDEEEK
+1770 ALLNEFGDEEEK

-1853 DPNPGKNWTETAINI
+1853 DPNPGRNWKETAINI
-1868 ATSNLGPGVST
+1868 LSTNLGPGVST
-1879 GLNLARG
+1879 GLNLTGA
-1886 IDDLSKG
+1886 IDDFSKG
-1893 EILRGLEKLVPAL
+1893 EVLRGLEKSVPAL

-1934 LNNRN
+1934 INNRN
-1939 IIAQAIG
+1939 LIAQAIG

-1969 QDRRAKILDGLHRV
+1969 QDQRAKILDGLHRV
-1983 AFDPEGNKADLKEV
+1983 AFDPEGDKADLKEV
-1997 FEDIKNYN
+1997 FENIKKYN
-2005 RRYPIDKYLIDID
+2005 RRYPIEKFVIDID
-2018 TIERSLETYAN
+2018 TIERSLEAYAN

>member
-1 MANPF
+1 MEFVPLNEAEKEKPQGFSFVPLTEPQGQGFSFVPLGKAEEEPDSSVTVEGAPDIYGAPAATAQAPTVRKEVEVGEATSNPF
-6 EQFVKREEENP
+6 KGAVARAANLLGSGIEGFQRLTQSLGERMEGALTEEEKAGMDKMLKDKGPDIIKNLSKQKVFEP
-17 FAQYATPQPATDEN
+17 MQDWTASLRDYGKEINYQPS
-31 PFAQFTT
+31 Q
-38 PNQEPAQTEPTV
+38 
-50 FQRVKDIAAAP
+50 KLGDIADNPLTVVPFIAERIVA
-61 IEAIM
+61 
-66 GKDAFKESA
+66 SA
-75 PTPSPLKGSVK
+75 PD
-86 KGFLNVE
+86 
-93 QSVLQ
+93 
-98 NQLASL
+98 
-104 MDLQAADKEKYGET
+104 M
-118 YQAAPADQL
+118 
-127 EKISAR
+127 
-133 DKTIQDKLRS
+133 
-143 VADLGLQRKAIENK
+143 
-157 EGVFELSKSL
+157 
-167 KDLYSTK
+167 
-174 EYKDSSFL
+174 
-182 DGLGM
+182 
-187 IGNKIVENPSGIPG
+187 
-201 WIAGVGIESL
+201 
-211 PQSMVT
+211 
-217 VAAALAAR
+217 VAAAAITPAYLVSLSNEILNERLKNDKKELKDATVSDVAIAT
-225 MSGMGPKGAA
+225 GAA
-235 IAGGGSSSFMEFGGQ
+235 VVEATLERFATRGLLKPTAAKTGTGRVGKETAIQSGTEALEEGAGYLGGT
-250 YADLRAQGLSHE
+250 
-262 QAWEEAG
+262 
-269 VKSAIIGL
+269 
-277 FDAASFNAAGKSAG
+277 AG
-291 TVFKNIEKGAL
+291 TV
-302 KETVKDVGKGVGVQA
+302 KGVDYKELGQSMLEGAIV
-317 LYGGAGEGLGSFAIN
+317 GGGLGATVQGTKEGYAKYQERAQDNDYKEAMATILQDKGFS
-332 QKVDPGAVLEEM
+332 L
-344 VGEVFGAPVE
+344 AP
-354 AVSTYQNKK
+354 
-363 AEAAGQ
+363 
-369 VPPVPTARELM
+369 
-380 QQQGFISPKQQAET
+380 
-394 EQTTEEKPEQS
+394 KPEQDAVVQS

-444 IEQLTSRYRGL
+444 MEQLTSRYRNL

-470 TEAGLPIA
+470 TEAGLPIP
-478 TPTPSAETVST
+478 TPTPSTETVST
-489 PMEVPSDRIEPIA
+489 PMEVPSGRIEPIPGA
-502 GTIEPGIPAPQIQTE
+502 AEPSVPAPQIQTE
-517 LQPIAPGT
+517 LQPVAPGA
-525 PGIKPGELGGA
+525 PGIEPQRLGGP
-536 LPPAGPVGSGETA
+536 LPPAGPVGSGEAT

-556 TAEEDLQT
+556 APDTVQEYFDTKGKLNARYDELQAGYD
-564 LNKLK
+564 K
-569 RRLADADRAERRS
+569 ADARYWDLEFRNKEDERAEVKAER
-582 EDTYP
+582 DTIAKEQDLILDQLQNLTFP
-587 NSPTKL
+587 
-593 KVQKIRAEMDAFFN
+593 KV
-607 ESEPRRAKRIAELTG
+607 P
-622 QSIPSTDTTEVITPE
+622 TTEVVAPE
-637 VAPALEAEPKV
+637 VAPTLEAEPKV
-648 VTKGKAGRPKAV
+648 VTRGKAGRPKAV
-660 LTPEETAAKKQVRAT
+660 LTPEEAAAKKQVRAT

-688 AARDVLDLPA
+688 AAKDVLDLPA
-698 PTRDNF
+698 PVRDDF

-727 LNGLATGA
+727 LNGIATGP
-735 RRDTALG
+735 RRGTALA
-742 KTAKEG
+742 KTAQES

-756 QELASVKE
+756 QELASLKE

-769 KGTARSEQLLESTN
+769 KGTARSEELLESTN
-783 GEDNQEFTKFNNAS
+783 GEDNPEFTKFTNAS
-797 QAISWIAKNG
+797 QAIRWVAKNG
-807 NAFEKFLAKR
+807 NAFEKFLAQR
-817 LEPFLRNVKLVVVTD
+817 LEPFLRNVKLVIVTD
-832 PNTDMPA
+832 PNTDVPA
-839 SRRQDFVGANGMY
+839 SRRQDFIGANGMY

-876 EALHGATLARINR
+876 EALHGATLARINQ

-992 IFNMGPEHDSSM
+992 LFNMGPEHDSSM

-1025 DSAAAKKAKKAAEKV
+1025 DSAPAKKAKKAAEKV
-1040 DKDLEAIQASNDAF
+1040 DKDLQSIEASNDAF
-1054 KVTGGVG
+1054 KVTNALGSMI
-1061 NGTVERDFGNF
+1061 TERDFGNF
-1072 KDLLDAR
+1072 KDLFDAR

-1089 KTLYTMQTA
+1089 KTLYTMQTV

-1111 LEVDKLQQQMS
+1111 MEVDKLQQQMS

-1159 LKEVSPTKY
+1159 IKEVSPTKY

-1175 KNDTDIKFYEA
+1175 KNDADIKFYEA
-1186 KIADPNTAPASVVGY
+1186 KIADPNTAPASVTGY

-1247 NLLDEQINELPI
+1247 NLLDEQINELQI
-1259 EPAAKANLMKSIR
+1259 DPAAKANLMKSIR

-1290 ALPEEYFPLMRE
+1290 ALPEEYFPLSRE

-1307 RITGGPNG
+1307 RISGGPNG

-1330 LQKRAKKLGLS
+1330 LKQRAKKLGLKE
-1341 VDDPKISAGD
+1341 DDPKISAGD

-1379 DPKFDSSKFP
+1379 NPKFDSSKFP

-1396 AFKEELKDQLYQ
+1396 AFKDELKDQLYQ

-1464 DAARSSLDGMPALE
+1464 DAARSTLDGMPALE
-1478 RAKMELFVNEISKRA
+1478 RAKLELFVNEISKRA

-1534 VMPNLQQKYGYKDSS
+1534 VMPNLQQQYGYKDSS

-1624 YSSLPGVAARTSF
+1624 YASLPGVAARTSF

-1666 SKNFDEAV
+1666 SKNFEEAV

-1699 AFGKTV
+1699 AIGRTV
-1705 GQFKMYSV
+1705 GQFKMYAV
-1713 YMTSFFMRNFYNSIR
+1713 YMTSFFIRNGATIFR
-1728 ISIPLAE
+1728 EGLTEAE
-1735 RAAAMQ
+1735 GRAAMQ
-1741 RMAGV
+1741 RLTNV
-1746 LVMGG
+1746 LLMGG

-1762 GVITDTVD
+1762 GLIADTID
-1770 AMLDQFGDEEEK
+1770 ALSNEDDEETK
-1782 KQRRAKNPLTSDN
+1782 KRRAKNPLTSDN

-1868 ATSNLGPGVST
+1868 ATSNLGPAVSA
-1879 GLNLARG
+1879 GLNVPRG

-1925 GADMLSRDE
+1925 GADILSRDE

-1939 IIAQAIG
+1939 LIAQAIG

-1954 IQEQSFESQKEVRKA
+1954 RQEAIFESEKEIRKA
-1969 QDRRAKILDGLHRV
+1969 QEQRSKVLDGLNRV
-1983 AFDPEGNKADLKEV
+1983 AFDPEGDKADLKEV
-1997 FEDIKNYN
+1997 FENIKKYN
-2005 RRYPIDKYLIDID
+2005 RRYPIEKYLIDID
-2018 TIERSLETYAN
+2018 TIERSLEAYAN
-2029 KRGMTYRGQVIEEKL
+2029 KRNMTYRGQVIEEKL

>member
-1 MANPF
+1 MQFVPLNEVEEEKPQGFSFVPLTEPEAQGFSFVPLDKAPPSDSSVTVEGAPDIYGAPVVTPQAPTVRKEVEVGEATSNPF
-6 EQFVKREEENP
+6 KGGVARASNLLGSGIEGFQRLMQGLGERMEGALTEEEKAGMNKMLKDKGP
-17 FAQYATPQPATDEN
+17 DIINNLSKQKVFEPMQDWTASLRDYGKEINYQPS
-31 PFAQFTT
+31 Q
-38 PNQEPAQTEPTV
+38 
-50 FQRVKDIAAAP
+50 KLGDIADNPLTIVPFIAERIIA
-61 IEAIM
+61 
-66 GKDAFKESA
+66 SA
-75 PTPSPLKGSVK
+75 PD
-86 KGFLNVE
+86 
-93 QSVLQ
+93 
-98 NQLASL
+98 
-104 MDLQAADKEKYGET
+104 M
-118 YQAAPADQL
+118 
-127 EKISAR
+127 
-133 DKTIQDKLRS
+133 
-143 VADLGLQRKAIENK
+143 
-157 EGVFELSKSL
+157 
-167 KDLYSTK
+167 
-174 EYKDSSFL
+174 
-182 DGLGM
+182 
-187 IGNKIVENPSGIPG
+187 
-201 WIAGVGIESL
+201 
-211 PQSMVT
+211 
-217 VAAALAAR
+217 VAAATIAPAYLVSLSNEILNERLKNDKKELKDATVSDVAIAT
-225 MSGMGPKGAA
+225 GAA
-235 IAGGGSSSFMEFGGQ
+235 VVEATLERFATRGLLKPTAAKTGTGRVTKETAFQSGTEAIEEGAGYLGGT
-250 YADLRAQGLSHE
+250 
-262 QAWEEAG
+262 
-269 VKSAIIGL
+269 
-277 FDAASFNAAGKSAG
+277 AG
-291 TVFKNIEKGAL
+291 TV
-302 KETVKDVGKGVGVQA
+302 KGVDYKELGQSMLEGAIV
-317 LYGGAGEGLGSFAIN
+317 GGGLGATVQGTKEGYDKYQERAQDNDYKEAMATILQDKGFS
-332 QKVDPGAVLEEM
+332 L
-344 VGEVFGAPVE
+344 AP
-354 AVSTYQNKK
+354 
-363 AEAAGQ
+363 
-369 VPPVPTARELM
+369 
-380 QQQGFISPKQQAET
+380 
-394 EQTTEEKPEQS
+394 KPEQDAVVQS

-444 IEQLTSRYRGL
+444 MEQLTSRYRNL

-470 TEAGLPIA
+470 TEAGLPIPTPTP
-478 TPTPSAETVST
+478 TPTPSTETVST
-489 PMEVPSDRIEPIA
+489 PMEVPSGRIEPIA
-502 GTIEPGIPAPQIQTE
+502 GAAEPSVSAPQIQTE
-517 LQPIAPGT
+517 LQPITPGAPGIE
-525 PGIKPGELGGA
+525 PQGLGGA
-536 LPPAGPVGSGETA
+536 LEPVGPVGSGEAA

-556 TAEEDLQT
+556 APDTVQEYFDTKGKLNARYDELQAGYD
-564 LNKLK
+564 K
-569 RRLADADRAERRS
+569 ADARYWDLEFRNKEDERAEVKAER
-582 EDTYP
+582 DTIAKEQDLILDQLQNLTFP
-587 NSPTKL
+587 
-593 KVQKIRAEMDAFFN
+593 KV
-607 ESEPRRAKRIAELTG
+607 P
-622 QSIPSTDTTEVITPE
+622 TTEVVAPE
-637 VAPALEAEPKV
+637 VAPTLEAEPKV
-648 VTKGKAGRPKAV
+648 VTRGKAGRPKAV
-660 LTPEETAAKKQVRAT
+660 LTPEEVAVKKQVRAT

-688 AARDVLDLPA
+688 AAKDVLDLPA
-698 PTRDNF
+698 PVRDDF
-704 ASQDAYLDS
+704 TTQDAYLDA

-727 LNGLATGA
+727 LNGIATGP
-735 RRDTALG
+735 RRGTALA
-742 KTAKEG
+742 KTAQES

-756 QELASVKE
+756 QELASLKE

-769 KGTARSEQLLESTN
+769 KGTARSEELLESTN
-783 GEDNQEFTKFNNAS
+783 GEDNEEFTKFTNAS
-797 QAISWIAKNG
+797 QAISWITKNG
-807 NAFEKFLAKR
+807 NAFEKFLAQR

-832 PNTDMPA
+832 PNTDVPA
-839 SRRQDFVGANGMY
+839 SRRQDFIGANGMY

-889 YLDDIA
+889 YLDDVA

-992 IFNMGPEHDSSM
+992 LFNMGPEHDSSM

-1025 DSAAAKKAKKAAEKV
+1025 DSAPAKKAKKATEKV
-1040 DKDLEAIQASNDAF
+1040 DKDLQSIEASNDAF
-1054 KVTGGVG
+1054 KVTNALGSMI
-1061 NGTVERDFGNF
+1061 NERDFGNF

-1079 FADMGNGFIS
+1079 FEDMGNGFIS
-1089 KTLYTMQTA
+1089 KTLYTMQTV

-1111 LEVDKLQQQMS
+1111 MEVDKLQQQMS

-1136 DQLGAFIRKNG
+1136 DQLGAFVRKNG

-1159 LKEVSPTKY
+1159 IKEVSPTKY

-1175 KNDTDIKFYEA
+1175 KNDADIKFYES
-1186 KIADPNTAPASVVGY
+1186 KIADPNTAPASVTGY

-1221 LGKQKGGHDIY
+1221 LGKQKDGHDIY

-1247 NLLDEQINELPI
+1247 SLLDEQINELQI
-1259 EPAAKANLMKSIR
+1259 DPAAKANLMKSIR

-1290 ALPEEYFPLMRE
+1290 ALPEEYFPLSRE

-1307 RITGGPNG
+1307 RISGGPNG

-1330 LQKRAKKLGLS
+1330 LKQRAKKLGLKE
-1341 VDDPKISAGD
+1341 DDPKIEAGD

-1379 DPKFDSSKFP
+1379 DPKFDPSKFP
-1389 DAATANQ
+1389 DAVTANQ
-1396 AFKEELKDQLYQ
+1396 AFKDELKDQLYQ

-1478 RAKMELFVNEISKRA
+1478 RAKLELFVNEISKRA

-1534 VMPNLQQKYGYKDSS
+1534 VMPNLQQQYGYKDSS

-1624 YSSLPGVAARTSF
+1624 YASLPGVAARTSF

-1699 AFGKTV
+1699 AFGRTV
-1705 GQFKMYSV
+1705 GQFKMYAV

-1728 ISIPLAE
+1728 ISVPPAE

-1770 AMLDQFGDEEEK
+1770 ALLNEFGDEEEK

-1817 DGRKHR
+1817 DGRPHR
-1823 LSELLEKGPI
+1823 LSEILEKGPI
-1833 SALTDINIGSRTSF
+1833 SALTDINFGSRTSF
-1847 DGMWFR
+1847 NGMWFR
-1853 DPNPGKNWTETAINI
+1853 DVNPGRNWTETAINI
-1868 ATSNLGPGVST
+1868 AISNLGPAVSA
-1879 GLNLARG
+1879 GLNIPRA
-1886 IDDLSKG
+1886 IDDFSKG
-1893 EILRGLEKLVPAL
+1893 EVLRGLEKSVPAL

-1925 GADMLSRDE
+1925 GADMLTQDE
-1934 LNNRN
+1934 INNRN
-1939 IIAQAIG
+1939 LIAQAIG

-1969 QDRRAKILDGLHRV
+1969 QDQRAKVLDSLHRV
-1983 AFDPEGNKADLKEV
+1983 AFDPEGDKADLKEV
-1997 FEDIKNYN
+1997 FENIKKYN
-2005 RRYPIDKYLIDID
+2005 RRYPIEKYVIDID
-2018 TIERSLETYAN
+2018 TIERSLEAYAN
-2029 KRGMTYRGQVIEEKL
+2029 KRNMTYRGQVIEEKL